1 VLNHLLES
9 GAISVGADGRLKID
23 RAAAD
28 ADVERAAMEFISPM
42 SKGDAAAVNTLLR
55 HYVVVTPEIRA
66 VLARRGPTPA
76 LQRPVYSTADRLSP
90 PAP

>member
-1 VLNHLLES
+1 
-9 GAISVGADGRLKID
+9 
-23 RAAAD
+23 
-28 ADVERAAMEFISPM
+28 
-42 SKGDAAAVNTLLR
+42 
-55 HYVVVTPEIRA
+55 VTPEIRA

>member
-1 VLNHLLES
+1 
-9 GAISVGADGRLKID
+9 
-23 RAAAD
+23 
-28 ADVERAAMEFISPM
+28 M
-42 SKGDAAAVNTLLR
+42 SKGDAAAVNALLR

-76 LQRPVYSTADRLSP
+76 PQRPVYSTADRLSP